1 MKHRGSGA
9 SNSSSAFTLIELL
22 VVIAIIAILAAILFP
37 VFAQARE
44 KARSISCLSNLKQ
57 IGLAVIA
64 YTEDYDETFPQ
75 AQDSTW
81 QDNWNVA
88 LIPYVRST
96 QVFRCPSD
104 SGPVTPEDSYYV
116 PWAGP
121 QMSYVCNAEYGWSG
135 TFQAN
140 NFGGLF
146 LPTGAGVDSALNN
159 ATARTLASV
168 TFPSATV
175 AITERDQVYP
185 NVCGGGKVINNMFNY
200 GRSWVGE
207 EDGWGNEECF
217 YGDDMGPTLVP
228 NGQRVATTP
237 SNPYD
242 GNGPNGGVM
251 AVHQG
256 LANFVF
262 ADGHAKAMKPSATDP
277 TLYAAGDVGNMWVAN
292 RSQQ

>member
-1 MKHRGSGA
+1 MKHRSSG
-9 SNSSSAFTLIELL
+9 AFTLIELL

-44 KARSISCLSNLKQ
+44 KARSISCLSNMKQ
-57 IGLAVIA
+57 IGLAIIS
-64 YTEDYDETFPQ
+64 YTQDYDETYPQ

-81 QDNWNVA
+81 TDNWNVA
-88 LIPYVRST
+88 ITPYVKST

-104 SGPVTPEDSYYV
+104 IGPVTPADSYYV

-121 QMSYVCNAEYGWSG
+121 EMSYVCNAEYGWSG

-146 LPTGAGVDSALNN
+146 LPTGVGVDSVLGN
-159 ATARTLASV
+159 ATARTLAAV
-168 TFPSATV
+168 TFPAATV

-185 NVCGGGKVINNMFNY
+185 NTCGGNVINNMYNY

-228 NGQRVATTP
+228 NGQRVATST
-237 SNPYD
+237 NPYD

-256 LANFVF
+256 FANFVF

-292 RSQQ
+292 RSAQ